1 MTMKLY
7 DCTTAPSPRRARM
20 FIAEK
25 GLDIPFEQVDLA
37 TGEQLSETYLAKVP
51 TGMVPALLT
60 DEGTLITEN
69 LAIAWYLEKLYP
81 ETPLMGRT
89 PEEIARIMEWEMRI
103 TFGAFMACA
112 EMLRNSSP
120 HMKGRALPGRQN
132 LAQIPELAERG
143 RTRISTFWDDMDAHL
158 AKHTFM
164 AGDMYSYA
172 DITGTV
178 CVDFSKWVKASPLE
192 THENIAHWHA
202 TMKTRANYGA

>member
-1 MTMKLY
+1 
-7 DCTTAPSPRRARM
+7 M

-25 GLDIPFEQVDLA
+25 GLDIPFEQVDLK
-37 TGEQLSETYLAKVP
+37 TQEQLSESYLAKVP
-51 TGMVPALLT
+51 TGTVPALET
-60 DEGTLITEN
+60 DDGQIITEN
-69 LAIAWYLEKLYP
+69 LAIAAYLEKLHP
-81 ETPLMGRT
+81 EPPLMGRT
-89 PEEIARIMEWEMRI
+89 PEETARIMEWEMRI

-143 RTRISTFWDDMDAHL
+143 RTRITGFWDDMDAHL
-158 AKHTFM
+158 GQHAFM
-164 AGDMYSYA
+164 SGNTYSYA

-192 THENIAHWHA
+192 THENIARWHD
-202 TMKTRANYGA
+202 TMKTRPNYGA